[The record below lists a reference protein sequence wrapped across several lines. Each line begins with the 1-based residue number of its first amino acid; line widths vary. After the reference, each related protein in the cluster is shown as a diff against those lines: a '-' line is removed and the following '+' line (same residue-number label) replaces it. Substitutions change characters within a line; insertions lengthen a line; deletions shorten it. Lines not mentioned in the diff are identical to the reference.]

1 MQEWWT
7 PAELAALSLPD
18 LPNTVAGVNLH
29 ADRKAWRTAAR
40 EYPKNPDGVWRK
52 RAGRGGGYEYR
63 IDVLP
68 VTARTA
74 LVMRAKK
81 TAPTRDQR
89 AEAKAALSREERWRW
104 FDSLPDSKKAQA
116 RIKLEALQAVDAL
129 AVAGTERD
137 FAMMMVAGQMKVT
150 RRTLYNW
157 AAEVHGIERA
167 DWLPFLA
174 PQQAGR
180 QAEAECSPEAWE
192 CFKGLYLRQ
201 EQPTA
206 TKCYRDL
213 EKIAKD
219 RGWTIPS
226 RKTLERRLAK
236 LDRATMVYFR
246 QGPEALKRLYP
257 AQQRDRTALHAL
269 EAVNADGH
277 KWDVWV
283 KWPDGTIARPVMA
296 AWQDLYSGLTLSWR
310 VDRSE
315 TKEVV
320 RLAFGDVVETYGIPD
335 HIVLDNGRAFASKWL
350 TGGTETRYRFKV
362 KEEDPTGLFPSFGCE
377 VHWAT
382 PYAGQSKP
390 IERMFRDFCQDIAK
404 DIRLAGAWTGN
415 TVANKP
421 ENYGSKAIPLEVFL
435 QVVSEGIA
443 EHNSRIGRRTG
454 ACAGK
459 LSFQQAFAASYEVSP
474 IRQATPEQ
482 ARLFLLASELV
493 TARRPDGA
501 VHLFGNRYWCEA
513 LVDAMGRKV
522 VGRFD
527 PDALHAGIHIYRPD
541 GAYLAFAPCVEAVGF
556 FDTQAGRAHAR
567 ARSDFLRAAKA
578 MAHAERRLSP
588 EDVAAMLPQVTP
600 AEPPEAKVVR
610 PVFGMSGNAALKV
623 DHEHDQEAVLMN
635 FGKGVAMLIASRKG
649 DGAEE

>member
-7 PAELAALSLPD
+7 PADLAAHALPG
-18 LPNTVAGVNLH
+18 LPGSREEIARL
-29 ADRKAWRTAAR
+29 ADRAGWRKGP
-40 EYPKNPDGVWRK
+40 EYPSDANGLWRK

-68 VTARTA
+68 LAARSA
-74 LVMRAKK
+74 LVMRTGKA
-81 TAPTRDQR
+81 APSRDER
-89 AEAKAALSREERWRW
+89 AEAKATLSREERWRW
-104 FDSLPDSKKAQA
+104 FDGLPDTKKAQA
-116 RIKLEALQAVDAL
+116 KAKLEALQAVDAL
-129 AVAGTERD
+129 VIAGTERD
-137 FAMMMVAGQMKVT
+137 LAMMLVAGQLKLT

-157 AAEVHGIERA
+157 ASEVHGIERA

-174 PQQAGR
+174 PQHAGR

-206 TKCYRDL
+206 AKCYRDL
-213 EKIAKD
+213 ERIAKAQ
-219 RGWTIPS
+219 GWTIPS
-226 RKTLERRLAK
+226 RKTLERRIAK
-236 LDRATMVYFR
+236 LDRATTVYFR

-283 KWPDGTIARPVMA
+283 KWPDGTVARPVMA
-296 AWQDLYSGLTLSWR
+296 AWQDLFSGLTLAWR

-320 RLAFGDVVETYGIPD
+320 RLAFADVVETYGIPD

-362 KEEDPTGLFPSFGCE
+362 KEEDPSGLFPSLGCE

-404 DIRLAGAWTGN
+404 DVRLAGAWTGN

-421 ENYGSKAIPLEVFL
+421 ENYGSKAIPLETFL
-435 QVVSEGIA
+435 QVVAEGVA
-443 EHNSRIGRRTG
+443 EHNARIGRRTG
-454 ACAGK
+454 ACGGK
-459 LSFQQAFAASYEVSP
+459 LSFEQAFRASYEVSP

-482 ARLFLLASELV
+482 ARLFLLTSELV

-501 VHLFGNRYWCEA
+501 VRLYGNRYWCEA
-513 LVDAMGRKV
+513 LVDALGRKV
-522 VGRFD
+522 VARFD
-527 PDALHAGIHIYRPD
+527 PDSLHAGIHIYRPD

-556 FDTQAGRAHAR
+556 FDTAAGRAHAR
-567 ARSDFLRAAKA
+567 ARADFLRAMKAK
-578 MAHAERRLSP
+578 AHAENRLSL
-588 EDVAAMLPQVTP
+588 DDLAAMLPQIAAP
-600 AEPPEAKVVR
+600 EPVEPKVVR
-610 PVFGMSGNAALKV
+610 PMFGTRGNAALKA
-623 DHEHDQEAVLMN
+623 DHEHDQEAVLAD
-635 FGKGVAMLIASRKG
+635 FGRGLAKLIASRKEN
-649 DGAEE
+649 GAGE

>member
-1 MQEWWT
+1 MQEWWS

-18 LPNTVAGVNLH
+18 LPNTVAGVNLL
-29 ADRKAWRTAAR
+29 ADRKVWRTAER

-74 LVMRAKK
+74 LVMRAK
-81 TAPTRDQR
+81 TTPTRDQR

-104 FDSLPDSKKAQA
+104 FDGLPDAKKAQA
-116 RIKLEALQAVDAL
+116 RTKLEALQAADAL
-129 AVAGTERD
+129 CVAGTERD

-157 AAEVHGIERA
+157 ASEVYGIERA

-236 LDRATMVYFR
+236 LDRATTVYFR

-362 KEEDPTGLFPSFGCE
+362 KDEDPTGLFPALGCE

-382 PYAGQSKP
+382 PYHGQAKP

-404 DIRLAGAWTGN
+404 DVRLAGAWTGN

-435 QVVSEGIA
+435 QVISEGIT
-443 EHNSRIGRRTG
+443 EHNARIGRRTG

-459 LSFQQAFAASYEVSP
+459 LSFQQAFTASYEVSP

-482 ARLFLLASELV
+482 CRLFLLASELV
-493 TARRPDGA
+493 TARKPDGA
-501 VHLFGNRYWCEA
+501 VHLYGNRYWCEP
-513 LVDAMGRKV
+513 LVDVMGRKV
-522 VGRFD
+522 VARFD
-527 PDALHAGIHIYRPD
+527 PDALHAGVHLYRPD

-556 FDTQAGRAHAR
+556 FDTEAGRAHAR
-567 ARSDFLRAAKA
+567 ARSDWLRAAKT
-578 MAHAERRLSP
+578 MAHAERRLAP